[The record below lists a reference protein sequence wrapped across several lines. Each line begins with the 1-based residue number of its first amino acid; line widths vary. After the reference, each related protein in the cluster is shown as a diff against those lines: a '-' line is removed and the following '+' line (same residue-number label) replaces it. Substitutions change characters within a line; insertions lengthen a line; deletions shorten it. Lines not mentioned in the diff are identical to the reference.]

1 MVSSWNIVR
10 NRDMIRSRLVLGIQ
24 MRRNKSVV
32 ESWIGSRWKNIV
44 CSSCYLGWV
53 SVYVERY
60 YWQASGKQSWHGC
73 TEQIPFNRECTLK
86 SVLRKWSK
94 PDFGVNRRSHRL
106 ICLLLICLCIYSFHI
121 YLCFPLWYVRN
132 RIEHL
137 FNLCVIFR
145 KKSLCWRKPGPHGAV
160 FTPGQHFTA
169 FYLETC
175 AWSKAHWYCTKF
187 QRDALYSTL
196 LWDVFH
202 SSLKKGL
209 TARLQSEPLQLHLHR
224 LMLSIL
230 AVSHCPPLPYL

>member
-1 MVSSWNIVR
+1 MKQLVCLGFREWLIILVSSLWHFFLYLAMVSSWNIVR

-32 ESWIGSRWKNIV
+32 ESWIGSTWKNIV

-106 ICLLLICLCIYSFHI
+106 ICLLLICLCIY
-121 YLCFPLWYVRN
+121 
-132 RIEHL
+132 
-137 FNLCVIFR
+137 
-145 KKSLCWRKPGPHGAV
+145 
-160 FTPGQHFTA
+160 
-169 FYLETC
+169 
-175 AWSKAHWYCTKF
+175 
-187 QRDALYSTL
+187 
-196 LWDVFH
+196 
-202 SSLKKGL
+202 
-209 TARLQSEPLQLHLHR
+209 
-224 LMLSIL
+224 
-230 AVSHCPPLPYL
+230 